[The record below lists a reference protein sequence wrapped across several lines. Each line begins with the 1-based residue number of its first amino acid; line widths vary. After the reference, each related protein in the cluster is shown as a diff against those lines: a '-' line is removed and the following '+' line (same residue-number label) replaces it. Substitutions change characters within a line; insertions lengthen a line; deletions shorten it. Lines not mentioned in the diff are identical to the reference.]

1 MSNIK
6 IINNFDTFLNKVNE
20 LHAIIEK
27 KREIIK
33 KEIHATGR
41 KMPERIT
48 FEEIDMSSHL
58 DDLMSI
64 QKTLQYRVYHQ
75 RLIYSQ
81 SFVKRRAL
89 TVALAGVCQLI
100 KDHYAG
106 AFWDIYENRIGW
118 RQDNYTYDLWE
129 EGFKNEGIELI
140 YTNRREFVDSFI
152 HEAGIP
158 RGLQGFLID
167 FFLIY
172 WRHFRNEDVEKLI
185 DLVGEGEI
193 FDGDVPGSHL
203 AKLRTIVSRVREF
216 KSAFSRRIER
226 LISIVSFI
234 EKSPDIKIDDVEAN
248 YRLIQKECGIDPREI
263 IRNESRLHEIWIQVF
278 SLVTPRRFVAVL
290 AELDKK
296 EKIILPDGTSR
307 TCGACHPFH
316 YGLYRYSSEILT
328 CVPDLSLG
336 LERLRNLPFD
346 RIIRIGGY
354 LFLKSKDDITPE
366 IDGIVRRDLVKPLY
380 LSSKFAGNIGFVKR
394 DRHSTIRIYTSNK
407 QVDRTYEGEYK
418 LNFSPLLQCRQRNWR
433 SEIFRL
439 YATNLKVAF
448 KNAEIFGEKI
458 EIAVDSRTRSIGRVH
473 LDKYGNG
480 KVNLRD
486 LIFTNP
492 CPGKYNFSAK
502 TEFEVRQLGTME
514 LKPIMLFSSKPG
526 KLIPEG
532 DLGHPLIVSGQ
543 GRLLLFISRTLKV
556 EPVLH
561 NFKIEKEEIYGRYR
575 MLTLQHQGTSLS
587 ARIKCIS
594 EEDKYIWKFDGFI
607 DLELELRRLRTTA
620 PVGVKF
626 TPYQAKTLKDF
637 ELSVIPNPEHS
648 KKKYLQWTVEIDD
661 QDAVDIPFIRCTSG
675 RVEDG
680 NLVLSGDEL
689 EHILSLAGFDLNPDR
704 FPSALTLSLG
714 IMSEKLDSV
723 RMVLFPGI
731 LTKIPDLTH
740 GEAVSVLLRWA
751 QGSKEEKVYLYDTE
765 EPESNNARQN
775 VSLNNGKIQIDP
787 SCFIRDYDVPYLEE
801 KLLFELRPIVR
812 EIKMWDM
819 TRQIISDLSVIDQR
833 RLDAIRFLAISSP
846 KDNVQITYSEGK
858 IEQLEEISPGVR
870 TFSISPPKQQFKPTI
885 QASIKDGR
893 DTYDFQISFDTQFQE
908 LGFRKHLTLGQ
919 VVGYNRI
926 TGPSTDFVEFVI
938 LADGKC
944 IGAKRFRCRTEMKS
958 QKEFRID
965 IESHSLE
972 GQTHLIAKAFAIRN
986 REYRLLD
993 FNGKNEWPIENREIF
1008 LEQDI
1013 QRVKHRLGMLKSR
1026 KHYFEALELLQKV
1039 ATYRHRFDEHYY
1051 VEEYSE
1057 IQSAILKIKIGSVSQ
1072 QLREYIQKELQ
1083 IDV

>member
-1 MSNIK
+1 MSNIQ
-6 IINNFDTFLNKVNE
+6 IINNFDTFLDKVNE

-27 KREIIK
+27 KRKIRK
-33 KEIHATGR
+33 KEIRMTGQ

-48 FEEIDMSSHL
+48 FEEIDMSFHL
-58 DDLMSI
+58 DNLLAI
-64 QKTLQYRVYHQ
+64 QKTLQSRDHQ
-75 RLIYSQ
+75 WRIDTES
-81 SFVKRRAL
+81 SVKRKAL

-100 KDHYAG
+100 KDHYVQT
-106 AFWDIYENRIGW
+106 FWDIYGNRIGW

-129 EGFKNEGIELI
+129 EGFKNEGIKLNR
-140 YTNRREFVDSFI
+140 TNRREFVDSFI

-193 FDGDVPGSHL
+193 FDGDVPGSDL
-203 AKLRTIVSRVREF
+203 SKLRTIVSRVREF

-226 LISIVSFI
+226 LVRIISFI
-234 EKSPDIKIDDVEAN
+234 EKSPELKIGDVEAN
-248 YRLIQKECGIDPREI
+248 YRLIQEKCGIDPREI
-263 IRNESRLHEIWIQVF
+263 IRNEHRLHEIWIQVF

-290 AELDKK
+290 AELDE
-296 EKIILPDGTSR
+296 EKITLPDGTSR
-307 TCGACHPFH
+307 TCGVCRPIH
-316 YGLYRYSSEILT
+316 YGLYQYSSGTLT

-336 LERLRNLPFD
+336 LEQLRNLPFD
-346 RIIRIGGY
+346 TIIRVGGH
-354 LFLKSKDDITPE
+354 LFLKSKDDITAE

-380 LSSKFAGNIGFVKR
+380 LNSKFAGNIGFVRR
-394 DRHSTIRIYTSNK
+394 DHHSKIRIYTSNRR
-407 QVDRTYEGEYK
+407 VDRTYEGKYT
-418 LNFSPLLQCRQRNWR
+418 LNFSPHLQCRWNWR
-433 SEIFRL
+433 SKIFRL
-439 YATNLKVAF
+439 YATHLNIAL
-448 KNAEIFGEKI
+448 KNAEIPGEEI
-458 EIAVDSRTRSIGRVH
+458 EIAVNSRTRSIGRVC
-473 LDKYGNG
+473 LDKHGNA
-480 KVNLRD
+480 KVKLRD

-492 CPGKYNFSAK
+492 CPRKYNFSVK
-502 TEFEVRQLGTME
+502 TEVGKVRQLGTLE

-532 DLGHPLIVSGQ
+532 DLGHPLIASGQ
-543 GRLLLFISRTLKV
+543 GRLLLFISRTLNV

-561 NFKIEKEEIYGRYR
+561 NFEIEKEEVYGQYR
-575 MLTLQHQGTSLS
+575 MLTLQHRGTSLS
-587 ARIKCIS
+587 AHIRCIS

-607 DLELELRRLRTTA
+607 DLELELRRLRTIA
-620 PVGVKF
+620 PAGVKF
-626 TPYQAKTLKDF
+626 APYQAKTLTDF
-637 ELSVIPNPEHS
+637 ELLVIPNPEDAEKS
-648 KKKYLQWTVEIDD
+648 YLQWAVEIDD
-661 QDAVDIPFIRCTSG
+661 QDAVNIPFKKCASG

-689 EHILSLAGFDLNPDR
+689 EHILSLAGFDMYPTR
-704 FPSALTLSLG
+704 FPFTLTLSLG
-714 IMSEKLDSV
+714 VESEKFNSV

-731 LTKIPDLTH
+731 STKIPDLTR
-740 GEAVSVLLRWA
+740 GEAASVLLRWA
-751 QGSKEEKVYLYDTE
+751 QGSKEEKVHLYDTE

-787 SCFIRDYDVPYLEE
+787 SCFIRNYDVPYLEE

-812 EIKMWDM
+812 EIKVWDT
-819 TRQIISDLSVIDQR
+819 TRQTISELSVIDQR
-833 RLDAIRFLAISSP
+833 RLDATRFLAISNP
-846 KDNVQITYSEGK
+846 KYIGQITYSEGK

-870 TFSISPPKQQFKPTI
+870 IFSISPPEQNFKPTI
-885 QASIKDGR
+885 QASVKDGR

-944 IGAKRFRCRTEMKS
+944 IGAKRFRCRPEMKS

-965 IESHSLE
+965 IDSHSLE
-972 GQTHLIAKAFAIRN
+972 GQTLLIAKAFAIRN

-993 FNGKNEWPIENREIF
+993 FNGKYEWPIENREIF

-1039 ATYRHRFDEHYY
+1039 ATHRHRFDEHYY

-1072 QLREYIQKELQ
+1072 QLREFIQKELL